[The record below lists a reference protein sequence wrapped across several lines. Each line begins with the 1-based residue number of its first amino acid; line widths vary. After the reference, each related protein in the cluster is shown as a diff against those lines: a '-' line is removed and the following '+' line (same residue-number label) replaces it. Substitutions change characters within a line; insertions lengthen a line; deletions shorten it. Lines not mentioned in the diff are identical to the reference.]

1 MFLYTHFLLFLC
13 IRILTT
19 QTRKQRNMSA
29 FVIFAIVLTVIY
41 MIYYAGMITKDLY
54 GKKNQQITNQET
66 FNFVADEHEEVATE
80 VSEVGDGFS
89 FSTDKKDDMEEET
102 EISAVSST
110 EDIRQAQAE
119 LEVKQLT
126 QADSTILKIY
136 DSTEQIQPEHS
147 VELESKE
154 FRMALLNREKIPGN
168 LLKVKKDEL

>member
-1 MFLYTHFLLFLC
+1 
-13 IRILTT
+13 
-19 QTRKQRNMSA
+19 MSA

-110 EDIRQAQAE
+110 EDIRQAEA
-119 LEVKQLT
+119 
-126 QADSTILKIY
+126 TILRIY
-136 DSTEQIQPEHS
+136 DSTEQFQPDHS

>member
-1 MFLYTHFLLFLC
+1 
-13 IRILTT
+13 
-19 QTRKQRNMSA
+19 MSA
-29 FVIFAIVLTVIY
+29 FVIFAIVLTIIY

-110 EDIRQAQAE
+110 EDIRQAEAE
-119 LEVKQLT
+119 PEVKQLT